1 MLYDFGPRLLRLRR
15 RRGLT
20 QQALADRVK
29 MLDPNLRL
37 TDSVLGKY
45 EKDQS
50 VPRLSEAAAI
60 SDVLDV
66 SLDYLAEGEK
76 IQTLSLKELN
86 KKQIQLLVELV
97 SYFRR
102 KNRSTLTSNLD
113 SIPPEDAALI
123 ARVLAEFYR

>member
-66 SLDYLAEGEK
+66 SLDYLAEDEK

-102 KNRSTLTSNLD
+102 KNRSTLTTNLD
-113 SIPPEDAALI
+113 SISPEDAALI
-123 ARVLAEFYR
+123 ARILAEFYR

>member
-37 TDSVLGKY
+37 TYSVLGKY